1 MRKVGFGQSGC
12 NSHPDY
18 ENEAYDE
25 STGKMDPPRP
35 ARDAA
40 AAGQQPSATEP
51 RAICNE
57 FCADSGKQGDVGLW
71 VQLGCDNT
79 S

>member
-25 STGKMDPPRP
+25 STGKWTYHDRPGMLPPLDSSQ
-35 ARDAA
+35 AL
-40 AAGQQPSATEP
+40 PSHAQFAT
-51 RAICNE
+51 N
-57 FCADSGKQGDVGLW
+57 F
-71 VQLGCDNT
+71 VQIRE
-79 S
+79 SRVM